1 MTLAWGLFHI
11 ISQQSG
17 GVRQCRPQPRL
28 RLSVCSWLIW
38 EWENLPRAKHPQ
50 PPHHLSTLLQQRG
63 SFQTRAAGGKH
74 LWISKTLHSVFQT
87 SNHTHY
93 THTNH
98 DGASAWRRMICNP
111 HFKDMSPSVLLGIH
125 FCGVLACSAQWWP
138 ANQTA
143 WAGAVVYLYPDGQR
157 NGLQAARPGISFAPW
172 KKYFHILWVVFR
184 LRLFQL
190 IKQSCEKKI
199 DLGDFNV

>member
-98 DGASAWRRMICNP
+98 DWASAWRRMCWSAILILKTCL
-111 HFKDMSPSVLLGIH
+111 HLCCSVFI
-125 FCGVLACSAQWWP
+125 F
-138 ANQTA
+138 
-143 WAGAVVYLYPDGQR
+143 
-157 NGLQAARPGISFAPW
+157 
-172 KKYFHILWVVFR
+172 VVFWHALPSDDLPIK
-184 LRLFQL
+184 LRGRVLWCIFTRVVRGTVSRQHV
-190 IKQSCEKKI
+190 QA
-199 DLGDFNV
+199 

>member
-98 DGASAWRRMICNP
+98 DWASAWRRMCWSAILILKTCL
-111 HFKDMSPSVLLGIH
+111 HLCCSVFILWCFGMLCPVMTCQSNGVGGC
-125 FCGVLACSAQWWP
+125 CGVSLPGWSEERSPGSTSRHKFCTMEKILSHFVGCF
-138 ANQTA
+138 QTTF
-143 WAGAVVYLYPDGQR
+143 VSIDKTEL
-157 NGLQAARPGISFAPW
+157 W
-172 KKYFHILWVVFR
+172 KKNWSWRF
-184 LRLFQL
+184 
-190 IKQSCEKKI
+190 
-199 DLGDFNV
+199 